1 MGERL
6 DQPHYCAPSRLS
18 LFRCHYAALLA
29 SGSNSSLPALL
40 AGSVVFSMA
49 PTITEVTDV
58 EPVNVLTSL
67 GAIGADGHVCMHR
80 RDNREGYDR
89 VSFSHPTIAQPV
101 LTTSPPS
108 EP

>member
-1 MGERL
+1 MGEHL
-6 DQPHYCAPSRLS
+6 DQPQYCAPSRFS
-18 LFRCHYAALLA
+18 YYRPLFRCHYAALHA

-67 GAIGADGHVCMHR
+67 GAIGAGGHVCMHR
-80 RDNREGYDR
+80 RDNR
-89 VSFSHPTIAQPV
+89 
-101 LTTSPPS
+101 L
-108 EP
+108 